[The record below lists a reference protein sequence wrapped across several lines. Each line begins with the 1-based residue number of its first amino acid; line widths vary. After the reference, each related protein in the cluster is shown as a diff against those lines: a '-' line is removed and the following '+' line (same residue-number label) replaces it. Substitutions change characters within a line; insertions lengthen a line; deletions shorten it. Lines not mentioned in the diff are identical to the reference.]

1 MKKELV
7 YATED
12 ITDEVGKNFI
22 LKYFLIEEHVG
33 TSDGFGICSYGIEI
47 IKESPAGSESRAAM
61 SISPDRHEVTELI
74 LRMAKGAV
82 TPSAFYDV
90 ICDEIFKKSL
100 DMCKRI
106 CS

>member
-12 ITDEVGKNFI
+12 ITDEVGKNFV

-33 TSDGFGICSYGIEI
+33 TSDGFGFYSYGIEI
-47 IKESPAGSESRAAM
+47 IKESPAGS
-61 SISPDRHEVTELI
+61 DRHEVTELI
-74 LRMAKGAV
+74 LRMAKGVV

-90 ICDEIFKKSL
+90 LCDEIFRKSL

>member
-7 YATED
+7 YVSEN
-12 ITDEVGKNFI
+12 IKGEELQSFV
-22 LKYFLIEEHVG
+22 LKYFLIEEHVDVPG
-33 TSDGFGICSYGIEI
+33 GFGFYSYGIEI
-47 IKESPAGSESRAAM
+47 LKEGASGSESRAAM
-61 SISPDRHEVTELI
+61 SISPDRQEVLDFI

-90 ICDEIFKKSL
+90 ICDELFKKSL
-100 DMCKRI
+100 DMCKTL

>member
-1 MKKELV
+1 MKKELIHTV
-7 YATED
+7 KD
-12 ITDEVGKNFI
+12 ISDELGQKFD
-22 LKYFLIEEHVG
+22 LQYFLIEEHTCAPG
-33 TSDGFGICSYGIEI
+33 GFGLYSYGIEVF
-47 IKESPAGSESRAAM
+47 KTYPSGSESRAAM
-61 SISPDRHEVTELI
+61 SISPDRQEITELI

-100 DMCKRI
+100 DMCRGL